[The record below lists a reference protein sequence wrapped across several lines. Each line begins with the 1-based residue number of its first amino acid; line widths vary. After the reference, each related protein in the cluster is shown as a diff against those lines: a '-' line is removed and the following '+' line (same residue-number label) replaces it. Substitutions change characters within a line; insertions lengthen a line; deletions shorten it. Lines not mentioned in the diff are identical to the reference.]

1 MSQRFYTHFEL
12 DFDYLLLSY
21 YEDGKKKH
29 KRIKL
34 KPYLFVP
41 SALEKSEYITFDE
54 KKVMRVDFDSV
65 KEAREFVRSYEGTAN
80 FKIYGSPLFHY
91 VFIYENFKEQKVD
104 RNLIKVL
111 NYDIE
116 VDTTEGYPTHN
127 MCDREVNAITMK
139 IFGSK
144 DVYVLGLWDYD
155 AYNLK
160 KEEPEM
166 QKLID
171 QGYKINYKKCK
182 NEEEILQ
189 CFFRLWEILQP
200 DVVTGWNIRFFDI
213 PYIIKRAQMLF
224 GSDYVK
230 KLSPFGKI
238 KADTVTLFN
247 KENDVFEIIGIPVL
261 DYMDIYKKFSMGVEE
276 SYSLNYLSNKLLE
289 ASKLDYSEYGS
300 LARLQEGNPEK
311 YVSYNIIDVIRVEQI
326 DEKVKY
332 MDIAFEI
339 AYETLTNY
347 TDSMTTIRVWD
358 TMIHNYLMDRNMV
371 VPHSSENRK
380 DRTIAG
386 GHVKDPHIGKHKWVM
401 SFDFK
406 SLYPHLCMTFNISPD
421 TYLGTLKDIVG
432 VTSVEKI
439 LDGELDKHLDI
450 IVKQNVTV
458 TGAGTVFSRKKQGFI
473 PAIME
478 HLFNLRSI
486 YSAKEDEYTK
496 VAAANKEDV
505 EAEIQAGIFANK
517 SYAIKILLNSGYG
530 ALSNEWYRFFHNLIA
545 ESFTLSGQLAI
556 RTVAEFVN
564 KKVNDLLG
572 TTDIDYIIAIDTDSF
587 YLNMEEIVNR
597 YAGEEDTV
605 DFLER
610 YSDTVQE
617 WIKEG
622 LAGLYKRTNAFQE
635 KLFMSLE
642 AIGPAIW
649 IAKKRY
655 VMALPS
661 FKKVRFNPPKI
672 KIMGIEA
679 VRSTT
684 PLVVRNWIK
693 EAIPLALDGKD
704 STIKSYIDTKWQ
716 EFSTLPFDEIAMP
729 KGTNDLEK
737 YMDRNSI
744 YGPKTPMHVRGA
756 LLFNDYVRKK
766 GWEKEIDLIK
776 SGDKVKSMYLKLP
789 NPLMENAIS
798 IPETLPGSMKEF
810 YDYIDHEKQFDKTF
824 LDALRRITNAA
835 GISLNSNISM
845 EGFYG

>member
-1 MSQRFYTHFEL
+1 MSFYTHFEL
-12 DFDYLLLSY
+12 DWDHLLLSY

-29 KRIKL
+29 RKVKL
-34 KPYLFVP
+34 KPYLFIP
-41 SALEKSEYITFDE
+41 SALEDAGYKTIDE
-54 KKVMRVDFDSV
+54 KSVMRVDFDSV
-65 KEAREFVRSYEGTAN
+65 KEARNFVKSYEDVAN
-80 FKIYGSPLFHY
+80 FKVYGSPLYHY
-91 VFIYENFKEQKVD
+91 VYIYENFKQQKVD
-104 RNLIKVL
+104 RSLLKVL

-127 MCDREVNAITMK
+127 MADREINAITMK

-144 DVYVLGLWDYD
+144 DVYVLGMWDYNPD
-155 AYNLK
+155 NP
-160 KEEPEM
+160 EPEM
-166 QKLID
+166 QKLIKA
-171 QGYKINYKKCK
+171 GFKFRYKKCK
-182 NEEEILQ
+182 NEEELIRM
-189 CFFRLWEILQP
+189 FFNIWEKLNP
-200 DVVTGWNIRFFDI
+200 DVVTGWNIKFFDI
-213 PYIIKRAQMLF
+213 PYIIKRAVYLF
-224 GSDYVK
+224 GDDFAK

-238 KADTVTLFN
+238 KFDTVTLFN
-247 KENDVFEIIGIPVL
+247 KENDVFDIVGVPTL

-276 SYSLNYLSNKLLE
+276 SYSLNYLSTKLLD
-289 ASKLDYSEYGS
+289 ASKLDYSEWGS
-300 LARLQEGNPEK
+300 LAKLQAGDPVK
-311 YVSYNIIDVIRVEQI
+311 YMNYNVIDVIRVEQI
-326 DEKVKY
+326 DDKVKY

-347 TDSMTTIRVWD
+347 GDSMTTIRVWD
-358 TMIHNYLMDRNMV
+358 AMIHNYLMDRNIV
-371 VPHSSENRK
+371 VPNSSENRK

-386 GHVKDPHIGKHKWVM
+386 GHVKDPQVGKHKWVM

-439 LDGELDKHLDI
+439 MNGELDKHNDI
-450 IVKQNVTV
+450 IVRQNVTV

-478 HLFNLRSI
+478 HLFNLRSV

-496 VAAANKEDV
+496 LYAGGDKAAEL
-505 EAEIQAGIFANK
+505 QAGIFANK
-517 SYAIKILLNSGYG
+517 SYAVKILLNSGYG
-530 ALSNEWYRFFHNLIA
+530 ALSNEFYRFFHNLIA

-556 RTVAEFVN
+556 RTVADYVN
-564 KKVNDLLG
+564 KKVNELLG
-572 TTDIDYIIAIDTDSF
+572 TTDVDYIIAIDTDSF

-597 YAGEEDTV
+597 YCGDQDPV
-605 DFLER
+605 DFLEK
-610 YSDTVQE
+610 YSDIVQE

-622 LAGLYKRTNAFQE
+622 LTGLYNRTNAFE
-635 KLFMSLE
+635 KKLFMSLE

-655 VMALPS
+655 VMSLPS

-684 PLVVRNWIK
+684 PLVARKWIT
-693 EAIPLALDGKD
+693 EAIPLALEGQDN
-704 STIKSYIDTKWQ
+704 TIKEYIDKKWE
-716 EFSTLPFDEIAMP
+716 EFCSLPFDDIAMP

-737 YMDRNSI
+737 YMDRTSI
-744 YGPKTPMHVRGA
+744 YAKATPFHVRGA
-756 LLFNDYVRKK
+756 LLFNDYVRKN
-766 GWEKEIDLIK
+766 GWERDIDLIK
-776 SGDKVKSMYLKLP
+776 SGDKVKSMYLKVP

-798 IPETLPGSMKEF
+798 TPESLPGIMKEF
-810 YDYIDHEKQFDKTF
+810 SEYIDLEKQFDKTF

-835 GISLNSNISM
+835 GINLNSNIGM
-845 EGFYG
+845 DDFYG